1 MKYKDLASDILKK
14 VGGEENVSSVTHCA
28 TRLRFNLKDDQKADT
43 EALKNTKGIVGVVN
57 KGGQY
62 QVVVGNEVNEVYR
75 ELVEV
80 GNLGD
85 IDTNGNEPETESD
98 KGVISKVLDTIAG
111 TFSPIIPVLAGAG
124 MLKALLAII
133 DVFGWATPE
142 SQTYQFLEFMGD
154 AGFYFLPVVLAASA
168 AKKFRV
174 NQYIAMVIGAILL
187 HPTYVSMMEAAKET
201 GEGLSFIGI
210 PVSLVTYS
218 SSVIP
223 ILLAIWFMSYVEP
236 FVNKIVPKATRIILA
251 PVLIIL
257 IVSSVTFIAIGPLGN
272 FLGLGLGALVTFLNT
287 HVSWLVPTIVGAFT
301 PILVMAGMHY
311 GLIPIGIS
319 MLASDGYDTVA
330 GPGMMLSNIAQGGAA
345 FAVALRARNKELKSL
360 AATSGF
366 TAVLGITEPALYG
379 INLRYRRPLIAA
391 MIGGAVG
398 GLFIGIFGVG
408 RYAQVPPGLLALP
421 AYVGPDGFSILIYAI
436 IGIIISFI
444 VSFAVSYVLGIK
456 EEPIEETVKETKENK
471 QEETEENT
479 VLANDVLYTPIKGEA
494 VELADVND
502 DVFSQGI
509 LGKGV
514 AIIPA
519 EGKVYAP
526 VDGEVTALF
535 DTHHAIGLTG
545 ENGSEIL
552 IHIGIDTVQLE
563 GKHYT
568 PKVAKDQTVKKGELL
583 IEFDV
588 EAIKE
593 AGYDVITPIIVTNS
607 MEYTDV
613 LGNTGKNVEVGEALI
628 KVIK

>member
-14 VGGEENVSSVTHCA
+14 IGGEENVSSVTHCA

-43 EALKNTKGIVGVVN
+43 DALKNTKGIVGVVN

-75 ELVEV
+75 ELVDL
-80 GNLGD
+80 GNLSDGD
-85 IDTNGNEPETESD
+85 NSGNEQNEENN
-98 KGVISKVLDTIAG
+98 KGVISKVLDIIAG

-124 MLKALLAII
+124 MLKALLAILS
-133 DVFGWATPE
+133 VFGWLTPE

-154 AGFYFLPVVLAASA
+154 AGFYFLPVILAASA
-168 AKKFRV
+168 AKKFKV

-187 HPTYVSMMEAAKET
+187 HPTYTSMMNTAKEA

-223 ILLAIWFMSYVEP
+223 IILAIWFMSYVEP
-236 FVNKIVPKATRIILA
+236 FINRVVPKATRVILA

-272 FLGLGLGALVTFLNT
+272 YLGLGLGALVIFLNT

-330 GPGMMLSNIAQGGAA
+330 GPGMMVSNIAQGGAA
-345 FAVALRARNKELKSL
+345 FGVALRARDKELKSL

-379 INLRYRRPLIAA
+379 INLRYKRPLIAA
-391 MIGGAVG
+391 IIGGAVG

-408 RYAQVPPGLLALP
+408 RYAQVPPGLLSLP

-444 VSFAVSYVLGIK
+444 VSLVVSYILGIK
-456 EEPIEETVKETKENK
+456 EETTEETKESKPEKVN
-471 QEETEENT
+471 EVVTNE
-479 VLANDVLYTPIKGEA
+479 VIADDVLYAPIKGQA

-502 DVFSQGI
+502 DVFSGGI
-509 LGKGV
+509 LGKGL

-526 VDGEVTALF
+526 VDGDVTALF
-535 DTHHAIGLTG
+535 DTHHAIGITG
-545 ENGSEIL
+545 KNGSEIL
-552 IHIGIDTVQLE
+552 IHIGIDTVNLGGQ
-563 GKHYT
+563 HYT
-568 PKVAKDQTVKKGELL
+568 PKVVKGQAVKKGDLL

-593 AGYDVITPIIVTNS
+593 AGYDVITPVIVTNS
-607 MEYTDV
+607 MEYADV
-613 LGNTGKNVEVGEALI
+613 LSITGKDVEIGEALI
-628 KVIK
+628 KVTK